1 MIKETPFHPRTS
13 ALNETGLWSH
23 WSGYLATDRYQMSD
37 KFEYF
42 AIRNSAAVIDTSPL
56 YKYRI
61 YGKVMMLTH
70 TGVPKALRG
79 RGIAAALVQAALDH
93 ARAKGLKVRPDCS
106 YAEAYMQRHPETLD
120 LLND

>member
-1 MIKETPFHPRTS
+1 MSVDVRHNPAATRFETTVEGQPCV
-13 ALNETGLWSH
+13 A
-23 WSGYLATDRYQMSD
+23 Q
-37 KFEYF
+37 
-42 AIRNSAAVIDTSPL
+42 
-56 YKYRI
+56 YRI

-120 LLND
+120 LLNP

>member
-1 MIKETPFHPRTS
+1 MQVVHAPEHSRF
-13 ALNETGLWSH
+13 E
-23 WSGYLATDRYQMSD
+23 ATVEGQPCV
-37 KFEYF
+37 
-42 AIRNSAAVIDTSPL
+42 AQ
-56 YKYRI
+56 YRV

-93 ARAKGLKVRPDCS
+93 ARARGLKVRPDCS
-106 YAEAYMQRHPETLD
+106 YAETYMQRHPETLD